1 MDLVDDLISQFA
13 TKRAQN
19 RKHGGE
25 DARESEAAGSYS
37 GAKRIKTEDKE
48 PSAAPTTPRAPDQRS
63 QTTSAT
69 PQAVASID
77 ALLMTPKQKAFLGK
91 KLDNANKAACGL
103 PFWAKNN
110 SQIANGTAQPTDLGT
125 IEEKLEE
132 DLYQS
137 VDHFIFC
144 VPDTDPQLQVEKF
157 RAYFHTQMS
166 KCPKR
171 DTALAESIPFRQSP
185 AMEMPRSAP
194 KFSPLAP
201 SNATARLKRRFV
213 PAAQETTEL
222 KFCRHI
228 LDEFEKP
235 ENDGITVYLRI
246 PVSEDV
252 PNYHSTVQHPM
263 DISTIRSKLDRGE
276 YEIASEFQDDFKLM
290 FSNCFF
296 FNPPDNEVNKVGR
309 KFSEAFDNEWSKMAT
324 WINEHASEAPPV
336 DRRFLARRGGFD
348 MHGARAVSM
357 RGAKGRFSATR
368 KNKSPESKTSRPS
381 FAPPEEAS
389 EAVQPA
395 QKLTTPDQQIAVSPT
410 ATTTPS
416 LDLVQ
421 PARKSIATEQQL
433 PYSAEANPVPA
444 IEVVQPS
451 EPTSRQPT
459 ATTPVIEDPES
470 QRARLEE
477 EIAADQARL
486 ASKMAKLAA
495 IQKRK
500 SLRDES
506 ATLKIEREP
515 LDKEITSKGN
525 AYTGIRNKIK
535 EMQEK
540 LSEYDKKRD
549 DLNQQGKQLWRIA
562 EDIKVQIQLSG
573 KRVAQTDSRQKTI
586 VQELETLDSENIA

>member
-13 TKRAQN
+13 AKRAQN
-19 RKHGGE
+19 RKRGGE
-25 DARESEAAGSYS
+25 DAPESEAAGSYS

-91 KLDNANKAACGL
+91 KLDNASKAACGL
-103 PFWAKNN
+103 PFWAKVNP
-110 SQIANGTAQPTDLGT
+110 QIASGDMQPTDLGT
-125 IEEKLEE
+125 IGEKLEE
-132 DLYQS
+132 DLYES
-137 VDHFIFC
+137 VDHFMEDIEIMITTKLGTC
-144 VPDTDPQLQVEKF
+144 VPNTDPQLQVEKF
-157 RAYFHTQMS
+157 RAYFHTQML

-171 DTALAESIPFRQSP
+171 DTALAEPLPFHQSP
-185 AMEMPRSAP
+185 AIEMPRSAP
-194 KFSPLAP
+194 KLSPLVS
-201 SNATARLKRRFV
+201 SNATARPKRRFA
-213 PAAQETTEL
+213 PAAQDTAEL
-222 KFCRHI
+222 KFCKHI

-235 ENDGITVYLRI
+235 GHL
-246 PVSEDV
+246 
-252 PNYHSTVQHPM
+252 M

-296 FNPPDNEVNKVGR
+296 FNPPDNEVHKVGR

-324 WINEHASEAPPV
+324 WINEHATEAPPV

-348 MHGARAVSM
+348 MHGARVVSM
-357 RGAKGRFSATR
+357 RGAKGRSSATH
-368 KNKSPESKTSRPS
+368 KNKSSESKTSRPS
-381 FAPPEEAS
+381 FAPSEEAS

-395 QKLTTPDQQIAVSPT
+395 QKSTTPDQQIAVST
-410 ATTTPS
+410 EATTTPS
-416 LDLVQ
+416 LTLVQ
-421 PARKSIATEQQL
+421 PARKSIAPEQQPL
-433 PYSAEANPVPA
+433 NPAEAISVPN
-444 IEVVQPS
+444 IEAVQPS

-486 ASKMAKLAA
+486 ARKMTKLAA

-500 SLRDES
+500 ALRDES
-506 ATLKIEREP
+506 ATLKIER
-515 LDKEITSKGN
+515 N
-525 AYTGIRNKIK
+525 AYTGIRGKIT

-540 LSEYDKKRD
+540 LKKYDKKRN
-549 DLNQQGKQLWRIA
+549 DLNQQGKQLVRTA
-562 EDIKVQIQLSG
+562 QNTQVQIDLSRD
-573 KRVAQTDSRQKTI
+573 RVAQIDSRQKI
-586 VQELETLDSENIA
+586 IIQELETLDLENIA